1 MDDRIEPLAGPLD
14 PGAQRL
20 VDAAIAAAAPG
31 PESGT
36 PDAARDSFRTSRR
49 ALAPLRQDVAVVRT
63 FDRSDA
69 GPGLRLYRAWGTAE
83 EERLPVLL
91 FFHSGGWVSG
101 DLDTHDN
108 ACRAIA
114 NAARCAVIAVDYAL
128 APERPF
134 PAAPED
140 AAAAYAL
147 VVGTVLSLVGAMLPD
162 IVDKPLGLWIAP
174 DLVDHSLRSIAH
186 SLLFGL
192 LILGIGGLLLVARRR
207 PPAMLL
213 GIASSGHLILDRMW
227 SNPTILLWPFLGWE
241 FAAEYPGIGEWA
253 SGHLTNL
260 LTFFTDIPELFGFL
274 AIIGFTAH
282 ILRPGNLKRFLA
294 TGAAVSPQRVGP

>member
-1 MDDRIEPLAGPLD
+1 LFVFGHVGLSISAFSAYSWADGKWRAGSSLHQID
-14 PGAQRL
+14 Y
-20 VDAAIAAAAPG
+20 
-31 PESGT
+31 
-36 PDAARDSFRTSRR
+36 RT
-49 ALAPLRQDVAVVRT
+49 
-63 FDRSDA
+63 
-69 GPGLRLYRAWGTAE
+69 
-83 EERLPVLL
+83 
-91 FFHSGGWVSG
+91 
-101 DLDTHDN
+101 
-108 ACRAIA
+108 
-114 NAARCAVIAVDYAL
+114 VI
-128 APERPF
+128 
-134 PAAPED
+134 
-140 AAAAYAL
+140 
-147 VVGTVLSLVGAMLPD
+147 VGAMLPD

-192 LILGIGGLLLVARRR
+192 LVLAIGGLFLVARRR
-207 PPAMLL
+207 PRAVLL
-213 GIASSGHLILDRMW
+213 GIASSGHLIMDRMW